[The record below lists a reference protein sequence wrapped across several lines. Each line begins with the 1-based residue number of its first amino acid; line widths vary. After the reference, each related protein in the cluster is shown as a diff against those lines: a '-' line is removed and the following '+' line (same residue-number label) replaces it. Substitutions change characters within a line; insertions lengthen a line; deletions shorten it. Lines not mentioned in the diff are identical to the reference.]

1 MRIVSIEKARRGGK
15 FKICFDEGEEMILSR
30 EVIVD
35 YGLRKDDE
43 ISNEVLLKIQ
53 GSQLYH
59 DTYLAAMRL
68 LNYRMRTRHELVNR
82 LRQKK
87 FTPDVID
94 QVVNRLGSLGL
105 IDDSR
110 FAEAFIATKISS
122 KPIGKRELERM
133 LREKGVP
140 KETTLKALSG
150 FTDETQQIELA
161 LRAVDIKLRSLRK
174 FTPEKKKEKLIA
186 FLARRGF
193 DWDVI
198 KKVIRKTFPEGIR
211 LEDGEVYAGD
221 L

>member
-1 MRIVSIEKARRGGK
+1 
-15 FKICFDEGEEMILSR
+15 MILSR